1 MTLRKLQLE
10 TIRNDELEQ
19 ALAQL
24 KDENYKLRSQL
35 LEMRN
40 GAQRGETTVAGDDL
54 AGGSKT
60 QDESKIGSR
69 PMPASEK
76 KKKKKKKSK
85 KSKRSRK
92 DKSSLIDDH
101 IKMGRSAEVVQSHM
115 RGFLARKK
123 MQERIENHLD
133 EDIDIPDFGHLD
145 AIEPSSPLL
154 LRVPDRKSMR
164 K

>member
-1 MTLRKLQLE
+1 
-10 TIRNDELEQ
+10 
-19 ALAQL
+19 
-24 KDENYKLRSQL
+24 
-35 LEMRN
+35 MRN

-154 LRVPDRKSMR
+154 LRAPDRKSMR